1 MLANAA
7 FKVWAIWNGSS
18 YNQNLESGHTY
29 LFDCHT
35 GDYIVLNI
43 GVFIILKAQNEP
55 SAYKVALVLLFA
67 IHHLRVTRG
76 KTVEA
81 IEVRWPS

>member
-29 LFDCHT
+29 LFDCHI
-35 GDYIVLNI
+35 GDYIVL
-43 GVFIILKAQNEP
+43 KAKQEP
-55 SAYKVALVLLFA
+55 SAYRVALVLLSA
-67 IHHLRVTRG
+67 IYHLWVISR